1 MFNSLE
7 DFYLKKSSLPPISQR
22 SPVQQ
27 NKIKYDS
34 KQYLPPQEQVT
45 SRNSQNSRISKEPN
59 IQQQQQQQQK
69 QQVQQI
75 AQNVPTS
82 FRNNDSTNSSR
93 SMRLK
98 DLDPQPYDPV

>member
-1 MFNSLE
+1 M
-7 DFYLKKSSLPPISQR
+7 
-22 SPVQQ
+22 QQ